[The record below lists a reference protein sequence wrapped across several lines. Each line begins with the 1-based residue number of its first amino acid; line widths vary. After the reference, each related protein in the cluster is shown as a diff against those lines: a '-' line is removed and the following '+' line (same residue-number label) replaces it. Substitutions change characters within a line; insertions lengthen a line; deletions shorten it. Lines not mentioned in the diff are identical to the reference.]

1 MTTALFLLRCFQN
14 HIRIDDLDQMDVG
27 MVFDI
32 FTESGNDSAEYDY
45 VATQDDFNN
54 F

>member
-14 HIRIDDLDQMDVG
+14 NIRIDDLDMMDVG

-32 FTESGNDSAEYDY
+32 FTESNNDNYEYD
-45 VATQDDFNN
+45 VKATQEDFDK